1 LVEQNFCART
11 EGTASVSSVL
21 LRLQLYVLGLSP
33 NSMEEEKKRH

>member
-21 LRLQLYVLGLSP
+21 RLQLYVLGLCP
-33 NSMEEEKKRH
+33 NSVEEEKKRH